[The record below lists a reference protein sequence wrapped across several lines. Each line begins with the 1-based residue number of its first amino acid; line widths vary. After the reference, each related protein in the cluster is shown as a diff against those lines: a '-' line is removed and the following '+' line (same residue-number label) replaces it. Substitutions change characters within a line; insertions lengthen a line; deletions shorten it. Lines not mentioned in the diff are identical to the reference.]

1 MKTKQ
6 YETFYSHSK
15 AEIIVNEG
23 DIDGIFES
31 IYTKVISNIQN
42 SLRKGSDWIINS
54 VTEHS
59 LIFQS
64 TIL

>member
-15 AEIIVNEG
+15 AEIIVNES

-31 IYTKVISNIQN
+31 IYTKVITSIQN

>member
-15 AEIIVNEG
+15 TEIIVNES

-31 IYTKVISNIQN
+31 IYTKVISSIQN

>member
-1 MKTKQ
+1 MKIKQ

-31 IYTKVISNIQN
+31 IYTKVISSIQN

-54 VTEHS
+54 ATEHS

>member
-15 AEIIVNEG
+15 TEITVNES

-31 IYTKVISNIQN
+31 IYTKVISSIQN

>member
-15 AEIIVNEG
+15 AEIIVNES

-31 IYTKVISNIQN
+31 IYTKVISSIQN

>member
-31 IYTKVISNIQN
+31 IYTKVISSIQN

>member
-1 MKTKQ
+1 MKIKQ

-15 AEIIVNEG
+15 AEIIVNES

-31 IYTKVISNIQN
+31 IYTKVISSIQN

-54 VTEHS
+54 ATEHS

>member
-15 AEIIVNEG
+15 AEIIVNES

-31 IYTKVISNIQN
+31 IYTKVITSIQN

-59 LIFQS
+59 LMFQS

>member
-1 MKTKQ
+1 MKIKQ

-31 IYTKVISNIQN
+31 IYTKVISSIQN

>member
-1 MKTKQ
+1 MKIKQ
-6 YETFYSHSK
+6 YENFYSHSK

-31 IYTKVISNIQN
+31 IYTKVISSIQN

>member
-1 MKTKQ
+1 MKKKQ

-15 AEIIVNEG
+15 AEIIVNES
-23 DIDGIFES
+23 DIDDIFES
-31 IYTKVISNIQN
+31 IYTKVISSIQN
-42 SLRKGSDWIINS
+42 YLRKGWDWIINS

>member
-1 MKTKQ
+1 MKIKQ

-15 AEIIVNEG
+15 AEIIVNES

-31 IYTKVISNIQN
+31 IYTKVISSIQN

>member
-1 MKTKQ
+1 MKKKQ

-15 AEIIVNEG
+15 AEIIVNES

-31 IYTKVISNIQN
+31 IYTKVISSIQN